1 MKSCAMISAR
11 PARAALPSVSRSST
25 PFEAPGEFDGRR
37 LARAL
42 GEGPGV
48 YRMLDA
54 SGAVLYVGKAA
65 NLRKRVGSY
74 FGRNLH
80 APKLLAMVSQIADV
94 QVTVTRTESEALLLE
109 NQLIK
114 SERPRY
120 NILLRDDKSYPYI
133 HLSSDQAFPR
143 LSFHRG
149 ARKGKGRYFGPYPGV
164 TAVRETLNLMHKL
177 FGIRQCE
184 DSVFRNRSRPCLQHQ
199 IGRCSAPCVG
209 LITEDDYREDM
220 RRAQRFLE
228 GRSEGL
234 IEELA
239 QDMDRASGDLDFER
253 AARLRDLI
261 ADLRTIQARQFVEGG
276 SGDFD
281 VVACRI
287 AGGQACVQLLFF
299 RNGVNLGG
307 RAYFPRL
314 PASAS
319 EVEVIDAF
327 LPQYYLDRAVPDE
340 ILITHEPS
348 ARAVLEQVLSERR
361 GRSVAISHRLRGD
374 RARFVEL
381 AQRNADSALGA
392 ALNSSETQ
400 TARVEALRELLDL
413 DETPARMEC
422 FDVSHTGGEGT
433 VASCV
438 VFDAS
443 GAQRSL
449 YRRFNIRDVTPGD
462 DYAAMEQALTR
473 RYRRIQAGEGVL
485 PDILFIDGGKGQL
498 SRARA
503 ALAELGVEGVV
514 MVGVAKGEARRPG
527 EEQLILENGRSLRPG
542 PASPALHLVQQIRD
556 EAHRFAIGG
565 HRQRREKRRQGSV
578 LDEIEGIGPKRR
590 AALLRHF
597 GGLSGIE
604 AAGIEE
610 LCRVKGVQRDIAER
624 IYVAF
629 HGGSA

>member
-1 MKSCAMISAR
+1 M
-11 PARAALPSVSRSST
+11 
-25 PFEAPGEFDGRR
+25 
-37 LARAL
+37 
-42 GEGPGV
+42 

-54 SGAVLYVGKAA
+54 SGSVLYVGKAA
-65 NLRKRVGSY
+65 SLRKRVASY
-74 FGRNLH
+74 FGRSPRDPRLH
-80 APKLLAMVSQIADV
+80 SMIAQIAGIET
-94 QVTVTRTESEALLLE
+94 TVTRTEAEALLLE

-114 SERPRY
+114 SQRPRY

-133 HLSSDQAFPR
+133 HLSIDQTYPR

-149 ARKGKGRYFGPYPGV
+149 ARRGKGRYFGPYPGV
-164 TAVRETLNLMHKL
+164 VAVRETLNLMQKL

-184 DSVFRNRSRPCLQHQ
+184 DSVFSNRSRPCLQHQ

-209 LITEDDYREDM
+209 LISPHDYLADVQ
-220 RRAQRFLE
+220 RAERFLE
-228 GRSEGL
+228 GRGEAL
-234 IEELA
+234 AEDLA
-239 QDMDRASGDLDFER
+239 QDMERAAERLDFER

-261 ADLRTIQARQFVEGG
+261 AHLRTVQARQFVEGG

-281 VVACRI
+281 AVVCRI

-319 EVEVIDAF
+319 EAEVLDAF

-340 ILITHEPS
+340 ILISHEPS
-348 ARAVLEQVLSERR
+348 QRPVLEQVLGERR
-361 GRSVAISHRLRGD
+361 GRAVAIRHRLRGD
-374 RARFVEL
+374 RARFL
-381 AQRNADSALGA
+381 ALAGRNADSALAA
-392 ALNSSETQ
+392 ALNSSQ
-400 TARVEALRELLDL
+400 AQAGRVEALRELLGL
-413 DETPARMEC
+413 DEAPARMEC
-422 FDVSHTGGEGT
+422 FDISHTGGEGT

-438 VFDAS
+438 VFDAN
-443 GAQRSL
+443 GPLRAL

-462 DYAAMEQALTR
+462 DYAAMQQALMR
-473 RYRRIQAGEGVL
+473 RYRRIQAGEGLL

-498 SRARA
+498 ARART
-503 ALAELGVEGVV
+503 ALGELGVEGVT

-527 EEQLILENGRSLRPG
+527 EEQLVLESGRSLRPG

-556 EAHRFAIGG
+556 EAHRFAITG
-565 HRQRREKRRQGSV
+565 HRKRREKRRRGSV

-597 GGLSGIE
+597 GGLAGIE
-604 AAGIEE
+604 AAGVEE
-610 LCRVKGVQRDIAER
+610 LCQVKGIQRESAER
-624 IYVAF
+624 IYAAF
-629 HGGSA
+629 HGGTA